1 MTRLERNRKMAG
13 RVNPRAMISTLPG
26 VESGRPPEEPEGAHR
41 NGSFVRSVLT
51 FRNPDGQVYAE
62 VLGRNDDFA
71 ELVDPDD
78 GSVRHDGPF
87 VMYGREWQIESVR
100 VTEDLIRVTCVS
112 TSPTV
117 NEARRRS
124 KQRGW
129 SLKA

>member
-1 MTRLERNRKMAG
+1 M
-13 RVNPRAMISTLPG
+13 
-26 VESGRPPEEPEGAHR
+26 RPPEEPEGAHR

-51 FRNPDGQVYAE
+51 FRNPDGRVYAE
-62 VLGRNDDFA
+62 VLGRDDDFA

-100 VTEDLIRVTCVS
+100 ITEDLIRVTCVS
-112 TSPTV
+112 TSSTV